1 MLIVQCQKFLWKA
14 ENYDIAIHYLD
25 KAKGIHE
32 VVNIGEVNLT
42 NILIKK
48 ANLEIKQGSVDKAN
62 LTLF

>member
-1 MLIVQCQKFLWKA
+1 MNAYSSMSKIFMES

-42 NILIKK
+42 KHSYKK
-48 ANLEIKQGSVDKAN
+48 GES
-62 LTLF
+62 

>member
-42 NILIKK
+42 TFL
-48 ANLEIKQGSVDKAN
+48 
-62 LTLF
+62 